1 MALEVRPCASV
12 EELRDALNVISHYFG
27 SENQLED
34 AERFAQWIE
43 LDRMHAAWDGD
54 RVVGGAGAFS
64 YVTSV
69 PGGEVPAAGVTVVGV
84 LPTHRRRG
92 VLTAMMKEQLSNSRE
107 RGDKVA
113 YLWASE
119 GTIYERFGYGLA
131 SRMGSMSLARERTR
145 FAQPFEPRGT
155 VRLLD
160 FDEAARALPPLYEQ
174 VRAQRAGMFVR
185 SSTWWETRKIFDD
198 PARRQAGPLHR
209 ALLELDGEP
218 VGYAL
223 YRVKQEWEA
232 GSSKGAVTILEA
244 FAPTPEATRELWRW
258 LLDFD
263 WTSQFSADF
272 LPLDHPLFL
281 LLAEPRRLRFEINDG
296 VWLRLIDVAGALSA
310 RTYAGDGEIVLD
322 LNDELFPE
330 NTGRWRVSGAGAERT
345 TSEADLRLGVAELA
359 TVYLGGF
366 GFGDLLRASR
376 AEELT
381 SAAAERAD
389 ALFHTTVLP
398 WCPEIF

>member
-1 MALEVRPCASV
+1 VAIEVRPCASV

-43 LDRMHAAWDGD
+43 LDRMHAAWDGE
-54 RVVGGAGAFS
+54 RIVGGAGAFS
-64 YVTSV
+64 YVMSV
-69 PGGEVPAAGVTVVGV
+69 PGGEVAAAGVTVVGV

-92 VLTAMMKEQLSNSRE
+92 VLTAMMKEQLFDSRE

-119 GTIYERFGYGLA
+119 GTIYGRFGYGLA
-131 SRMGSMSLARERTR
+131 SRMGSMTLARERTR

-160 FDEAARALPPLYEQ
+160 FDEAAHVLPPLYEQ

-185 SSTWWETRKIFDD
+185 SRVWWETRKILDD
-198 PARRQAGPLHR
+198 PAHRQAGPLHR
-209 ALLELDGEP
+209 ALLELDGKP
-218 VGYAL
+218 AGYAL
-223 YRVKQEWEA
+223 YRVKQEWEG

-244 FAPTPEATRELWRW
+244 FAPTPDATRELWRW

-310 RTYAGDGEIVLD
+310 RTYAGDGEIVLEVS
-322 LNDELFPE
+322 DELFPE
-330 NTGRWRVSGAGAERT
+330 NAGRWRVGAAGAERT
-345 TSEADLRLGVAELA
+345 KADADLRLGVADLA
-359 TVYLGGF
+359 AVYLGGF
-366 GFGDLLRASR
+366 GFGDLVRASR

-381 SAAAERAD
+381 SAAADRAD

>member
-1 MALEVRPCASV
+1 VAIEVRPCASV

-43 LDRMHAAWDGD
+43 LDRMLGAWDGE
-54 RVVGGAGAFS
+54 RMVGGAGAFS
-64 YVTSV
+64 YVMSV
-69 PGGEVPAAGVTVVGV
+69 PGGEVAAAGVTVVGV

-92 VLTAMMKEQLSNSRE
+92 VLTAMMKEQLSDSRE
-107 RGDKVA
+107 RGDKIA

-119 GTIYERFGYGLA
+119 GTIYGRFGYGLA
-131 SRMGSMSLARERTR
+131 SRIGSMSLARERTR

-160 FDEAARALPPLYEQ
+160 FDEAARVLPPLYEQ

-185 SSTWWETRKIFDD
+185 SRAWWETRKIIDD

-209 ALLELDGEP
+209 ALLELDGKP
-218 VGYAL
+218 AGYAL
-223 YRVKQEWEA
+223 YRVKQQWEA
-232 GSSKGAVTILEA
+232 GSSSGTVTILEA

-263 WTSQFSADF
+263 WTSEFSADF

-310 RTYAGDGEIVLD
+310 RTYAGDGEIVLEVS
-322 LNDELFPE
+322 DELFPE
-330 NTGRWRVSGAGAERT
+330 NAGRWRVSAAGAERT
-345 TSEADLRLGVAELA
+345 NADAELRLGVADLA

-366 GFGDLLRASR
+366 GFGDLVRAAR

-381 SAAAERAD
+381 SAAADRAD

>member
-1 MALEVRPCASV
+1 MAIEVRPCASV

-34 AERFAQWIE
+34 AERFAQWVE
-43 LDRMHAAWDGD
+43 LDRMHAAWDGG
-54 RVVGGAGAFS
+54 RIVGGAGAFS
-64 YVTSV
+64 YVVSV

-92 VLTAMMKEQLSNSRE
+92 VLTAMMKEQLADSRE

-113 YLWASE
+113 YRWASE
-119 GTIYERFGYGLA
+119 GTIYGRFGYGLA
-131 SRMGSMSLARERTR
+131 SRMGSMTLARERTR

-160 FDEAARALPPLYEQ
+160 FDEAARVLPPLYDQ
-174 VRAQRAGMFVR
+174 VRAQRAGMFIR
-185 SSTWWETRKIFDD
+185 SRAWWETRRILDD

-218 VGYAL
+218 AGYAL
-223 YRVKQEWEA
+223 YRVKQEWEG

-244 FAPTPEATRELWRW
+244 FASSPEATRELWRW

-322 LNDELFPE
+322 VVDDLFPE
-330 NTGRWRVSGAGAERT
+330 NAGRWRVSAAGAERT
-345 TSEADLRLGVAELA
+345 NADADLRLGVADLA
-359 TVYLGGF
+359 AVYLGGF
-366 GFGDLLRASR
+366 GFADLVRASR

-381 SAAAERAD
+381 GVAAERGD

>member
-1 MALEVRPCASV
+1 VAIEVRPCASV

-43 LDRMHAAWDGD
+43 LDRMLGAWDGE
-54 RVVGGAGAFS
+54 RMVGGAGAFS
-64 YVTSV
+64 YVMSV
-69 PGGEVPAAGVTVVGV
+69 PGGEVAAAGVTVVGV

-92 VLTAMMKEQLSNSRE
+92 VLTAMMKEQLSDSRE
-107 RGDKVA
+107 RGDKIA

-119 GTIYERFGYGLA
+119 GTIYGRFGYGLA
-131 SRMGSMSLARERTR
+131 SRIGSMSLARERTR

-160 FDEAARALPPLYEQ
+160 FDEAARVLPPLYEQ

-185 SSTWWETRKIFDD
+185 SRAWWETRKIIDD

-209 ALLELDGEP
+209 ALLELDGKP
-218 VGYAL
+218 AGYAL
-223 YRVKQEWEA
+223 YRVKQQWEA
-232 GSSKGAVTILEA
+232 GSSSGTVTILEA

-263 WTSQFSADF
+263 WTSEFSADF

-310 RTYAGDGEIVLD
+310 RTYAGDGEIVLE
-322 LNDELFPE
+322 LSDELFPE
-330 NTGRWRVSGAGAERT
+330 NAGRWRVSAAGAERT
-345 TSEADLRLGVAELA
+345 NADAELRLGVADLA

-366 GFGDLLRASR
+366 GFGDLVRAAR

-381 SAAAERAD
+381 SAAADRAD

>member
-1 MALEVRPCASV
+1 VAIEVRPCASV

-43 LDRMHAAWDGD
+43 LDRMLAAWDGE
-54 RVVGGAGAFS
+54 RIVGGAGAFS
-64 YVTSV
+64 YVMSV
-69 PGGEVPAAGVTVVGV
+69 PGGEVAAAGVTVVGV

-92 VLTAMMKEQLSNSRE
+92 VLTAMMKEQLSDSRE
-107 RGDKVA
+107 RGDKIA

-119 GTIYERFGYGLA
+119 GTIYGRFGYGLA
-131 SRMGSMSLARERTR
+131 SRIGSMSLARERTR

-160 FDEAARALPPLYEQ
+160 FDEAARVLPPLYEQ

-185 SSTWWETRKIFDD
+185 SRAWWETRKIIDD

-209 ALLELDGEP
+209 ALLELDGKP
-218 VGYAL
+218 AGYAL
-223 YRVKQEWEA
+223 YRVKQQWEA
-232 GSSKGAVTILEA
+232 GSSSGTVTILEA

-263 WTSQFSADF
+263 WTSEFSADF

-310 RTYAGDGEIVLD
+310 RTYAGDGEIVLE
-322 LNDELFPE
+322 LSDELFPE
-330 NTGRWRVSGAGAERT
+330 NAGRWRVSAAGAERT
-345 TSEADLRLGVAELA
+345 NADAELRLGVADLA

-366 GFGDLLRASR
+366 GFGDLVRASR

-381 SAAAERAD
+381 SAAADRAD

>member
-1 MALEVRPCASV
+1 VAIEVRPCASV

-43 LDRMHAAWDGD
+43 LDRMLGAWDGE
-54 RVVGGAGAFS
+54 RIVGGAGAFS
-64 YVTSV
+64 YVMSV
-69 PGGEVPAAGVTVVGV
+69 PGGEVAAAGVTVVGV

-92 VLTAMMKEQLSNSRE
+92 VLTAMMKEQLSDSRE
-107 RGDKVA
+107 RGDKIA

-119 GTIYERFGYGLA
+119 GTIYGRFGYGLA
-131 SRMGSMSLARERTR
+131 SRIGSMSLTRERTR

-160 FDEAARALPPLYEQ
+160 FDEAARVLPPLYEQ

-185 SSTWWETRKIFDD
+185 SRAWWETRKIIDD

-209 ALLELDGEP
+209 ALLELDGKP
-218 VGYAL
+218 AGYAL
-223 YRVKQEWEA
+223 YRVKQQWEA
-232 GSSKGAVTILEA
+232 GSSSGTVTILEA

-263 WTSQFSADF
+263 WTSEFSADF

-310 RTYAGDGEIVLD
+310 RTYAGDGEIVLE
-322 LNDELFPE
+322 LSDELFPE
-330 NTGRWRVSGAGAERT
+330 NAGRWRVSAAGAERT
-345 TSEADLRLGVAELA
+345 NADAELRLGVADLA

-366 GFGDLLRASR
+366 GFGDLVRAAR

-381 SAAAERAD
+381 SAAADRAD

>member
-1 MALEVRPCASV
+1 VAIEVRPCASV

-43 LDRMHAAWDGD
+43 LDRMLGAWDGE
-54 RVVGGAGAFS
+54 RMVGGAGAFS
-64 YVTSV
+64 YVMSV
-69 PGGEVPAAGVTVVGV
+69 PGGEVAAAGVTVVGV

-92 VLTAMMKEQLSNSRE
+92 VLTAMMKEQLSDSRE
-107 RGDKVA
+107 RGDKIA

-119 GTIYERFGYGLA
+119 GTIYGRFGYGLA
-131 SRMGSMSLARERTR
+131 SRIGSMSLARERTR

-160 FDEAARALPPLYEQ
+160 FDEAARVLPPLYEQ

-185 SSTWWETRKIFDD
+185 SRAWWETRKIIDD

-209 ALLELDGEP
+209 ALLELDGKP
-218 VGYAL
+218 AGYAL
-223 YRVKQEWEA
+223 YRVKQQWEA
-232 GSSKGAVTILEA
+232 GSSSGTVTILEA

-263 WTSQFSADF
+263 WTSEFSADF

-310 RTYAGDGEIVLD
+310 RTYAGDGEIVLE
-322 LNDELFPE
+322 LSDELFPE
-330 NTGRWRVSGAGAERT
+330 NAGRWRVSAAGAERT
-345 TSEADLRLGVAELA
+345 NADAELRLGVADLA

-366 GFGDLLRASR
+366 GFGDLVRASR

-381 SAAAERAD
+381 SAAADRAD

>member
-1 MALEVRPCASV
+1 VAIEVRPCASV
-12 EELRDALNVISHYFG
+12 EELRNALNVISHYFG

-43 LDRMHAAWDGD
+43 LDRMLAAWDGE
-54 RVVGGAGAFS
+54 RIVGGAGAFS
-64 YVTSV
+64 YVMSV
-69 PGGEVPAAGVTVVGV
+69 PGGEVAAAGVTVVGV

-92 VLTAMMKEQLSNSRE
+92 VLTAMMKEQLSDSRE
-107 RGDKVA
+107 RGDKIA

-119 GTIYERFGYGLA
+119 GTIYGRFGYGLA
-131 SRMGSMSLARERTR
+131 SRIGSMSLARERTR

-160 FDEAARALPPLYEQ
+160 FDEAARVLPPLYEQ

-185 SSTWWETRKIFDD
+185 SRAWWETRKIIDD

-209 ALLELDGEP
+209 ALLELDGKP
-218 VGYAL
+218 AGYAL
-223 YRVKQEWEA
+223 YRVKQQWEA
-232 GSSKGAVTILEA
+232 GSSSGTVTILEA

-263 WTSQFSADF
+263 WTSEFSADF

-310 RTYAGDGEIVLD
+310 RTYAGDGEIVLE
-322 LNDELFPE
+322 LSDELFPE
-330 NTGRWRVSGAGAERT
+330 NAGRWRVSAAGAERT
-345 TSEADLRLGVAELA
+345 NADAELRLGVADLA

-366 GFGDLLRASR
+366 GFGDLVRAAR

-381 SAAAERAD
+381 SAAADRAD
-389 ALFHTTVLP
+389 ALFHATVLP